1 MQIKTQLTLQI
12 LFAQCKSNKKLTW
25 NQLVQDKNMKFSEIL
40 KSC

>member
-12 LFAQCKSNKKLTW
+12 LLSKKLTW